1 VVIAIMFVTC
11 SSSDPE
17 SDCPVPRAGS
27 EAASVLNQARSR
39 AGFTVLYPC
48 QLPAGE
54 NLDTM
59 TVVGQPGRQQLEF
72 VFVGPF
78 DLKVRQA
85 QYPPAM
91 LPDPA
96 GASRSVVELFPNV
109 RGTLIE
115 VNDGTGKALYHL
127 FWEQNGIFYEVQA
140 LGPPLQR
147 RAVLLVATSLQ

>member
-1 VVIAIMFVTC
+1 MFFTC
-11 SSSDPE
+11 SSNDPA
-17 SDCPVPRAGS
+17 SGCQVPREGS
-27 EAASVLNQARSR
+27 EAASVLSQARAR
-39 AGFTVLYPC
+39 AGFTVVYPC
-48 QLPAGE
+48 DLPAGE
-54 NLDTM
+54 SLDSM

-96 GASRSVVELFPNV
+96 GASRSSVELFPNV

-127 FWEQNGIFYEVQA
+127 FWEQDGIYYEVQA

-147 RAVLLVATSLQ
+147 RTILVVATSLQ